1 MTSQA
6 IPKPVRGVGER
17 PTRLGLM
24 LTPHS
29 TITLTSPPWIRSV
42 VDRIDYLLSTLVEGW
57 DAEGGLPLDFDTA
70 MECVSFL
77 LQMALHETPAPQI
90 VPTSLGGLQ
99 LEWHTAGSD
108 LEITFEPNAPP
119 VFFYVS
125 PEGKEI
131 EGNAE
136 IREDLVGELI
146 RELPSRDK
154 STPIER

>member
-1 MTSQA
+1 
-6 IPKPVRGVGER
+6 
-17 PTRLGLM
+17 M

-42 VDRIDYLLSTLVEGW
+42 VDRIDYLLSILVEGW

-70 MECVSFL
+70 MACVSFL
-77 LQMALHETPAPQI
+77 LQKALHETPAPQI

-108 LEITFEPNAPP
+108 LEITFEPNTPP
-119 VFFYVS
+119 AFFYVS
-125 PEGKEI
+125 PEGNEI

-136 IREDLVGELI
+136 LREDLVGGLI
-146 RELPSRDK
+146 RGLSSRDK
-154 STPIER
+154 STPVER